1 MTTVHATTTI
11 NATREQIRPM
21 FFDAARLL
29 ERDKNLIRYEPDPDW
44 PRVGAKLASTFKT
57 FLMEVNQVGTC
68 VGYNP
73 DTMRL
78 EFTTES
84 EQAPRPG
91 RWLYTF
97 DEQDGRTMVSL
108 TIEYYLPETWLG
120 KAFDRLLVE
129 RMNKQQVDEHLKG
142 LKQDVEAAVAGAA

>member
-1 MTTVHATTTI
+1 MTTVHATPTI

-97 DEQDGRTMVSL
+97 DEQDGRTTVSL
-108 TIEYYLPETWLG
+108 TMVKSAGVAVPMKASSWVMAPAVLSGLPGWPG
-120 KAFDRLLVE
+120 
-129 RMNKQQVDEHLKG
+129 
-142 LKQDVEAAVAGAA
+142 AGSTVMRPRQG